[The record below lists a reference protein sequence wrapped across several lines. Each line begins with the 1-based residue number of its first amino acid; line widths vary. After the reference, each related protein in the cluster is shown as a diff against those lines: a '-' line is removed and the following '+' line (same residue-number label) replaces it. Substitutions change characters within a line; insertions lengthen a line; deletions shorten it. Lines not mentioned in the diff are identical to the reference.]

1 MNIGVVPCHLLQ
13 MSGQRI
19 QRFNRV
25 GLAFAGIKVGEQLQ
39 GCCESA
45 VELHQ
50 LGLAHGSSLGHV
62 NDQSACACGQPLAH
76 KVTAACMLIRWNQDG
91 WQSTCSQ
98 PLVEAV
104 VRHAHA
110 IRNALNRHIGL
121 GLRELFAQAQRFGQ
135 AVGAHPFPIAA
146 AHWKVLPPI
155 VICAS
160 KQIPFVRIEKLLRI
174 WQSSG
179 NCNKSWRRK
188 VMNQTPEE
196 IWQMLATIDE
206 RVESALQK
214 RLEPI
219 QRELDE
225 LDDFCNGLLLALAE
239 VLPHIW
245 KADEGISRTLAKT
258 WGEAS
263 RQFDQI
269 EKLDGQH
276 PDFDQTLEL
285 LRPRKVLYD
294 ILLKRKEF
302 GTPAGE

>member
-1 MNIGVVPCHLLQ
+1 
-13 MSGQRI
+13 
-19 QRFNRV
+19 
-25 GLAFAGIKVGEQLQ
+25 
-39 GCCESA
+39 
-45 VELHQ
+45 
-50 LGLAHGSSLGHV
+50 
-62 NDQSACACGQPLAH
+62 
-76 KVTAACMLIRWNQDG
+76 
-91 WQSTCSQ
+91 
-98 PLVEAV
+98 
-104 VRHAHA
+104 
-110 IRNALNRHIGL
+110 
-121 GLRELFAQAQRFGQ
+121 
-135 AVGAHPFPIAA
+135 
-146 AHWKVLPPI
+146 
-155 VICAS
+155 
-160 KQIPFVRIEKLLRI
+160 
-174 WQSSG
+174 
-179 NCNKSWRRK
+179 
-188 VMNQTPEE
+188 MNQTPEE

-206 RVESALQK
+206 RVEQALQK

-258 WGEAS
+258 WGEAA